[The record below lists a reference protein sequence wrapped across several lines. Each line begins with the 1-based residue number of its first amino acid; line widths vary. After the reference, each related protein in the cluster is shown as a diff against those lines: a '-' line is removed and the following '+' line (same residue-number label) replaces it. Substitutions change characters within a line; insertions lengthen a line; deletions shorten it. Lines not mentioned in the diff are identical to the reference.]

1 MREVYITEAIR
12 SPIGVGKPDRGDLL
26 PLEPVALAS
35 RVLGA
40 AVSRAGIGPAALDV
54 LLGCV
59 TPIGDQGAN
68 IGRLA
73 ALHARFPVEVP
84 GLQLNRIHASDQRV
98 VCLGHGMA
106 TASILPVDWVN
117 LFRAGRRCGGA
128 PTLDEWACLQFPVSR
143 TQAPASP
150 ATIRR
155 TTNIFVSSCTSE
167 GTISSGRMISQCT
180 RLSPIVS
187 KIGCRKGT

>member
-84 GLQLNRIHASDQRV
+84 VSSSTGYTPRASRL
-98 VCLGHGMA
+98 CASA
-106 TASILPVDWVN
+106 TAWPPPLP
-117 LFRAGRRCGGA
+117 C
-128 PTLDEWACLQFPVSR
+128 P
-143 TQAPASP
+143 
-150 ATIRR
+150 
-155 TTNIFVSSCTSE
+155 
-167 GTISSGRMISQCT
+167 
-180 RLSPIVS
+180 
-187 KIGCRKGT
+187 